1 MGTRSVGPHFCPQL
15 SSALRTIR
23 IEFHKMTI
31 LIRST
36 LVLPNEE
43 PAIEKIDAAEDEIQL
58 SALSENLLL
67 CKSRFM
73 DQVNQRLAI
82 LKENGPE
89 ITAQEEDDLFE
100 KPEKDDEDEGIPD
113 DDIPKRKKRKVP
125 KA

>member
-1 MGTRSVGPHFCPQL
+1 
-15 SSALRTIR
+15 
-23 IEFHKMTI
+23 MTI

-43 PAIEKIDAAEDEIQL
+43 PMREKIEAVEDQIQL

-73 DQVNQRLAI
+73 DQVNQRLAT

-100 KPEKDDEDEGIPD
+100 KPENDDEGEGIRD
-113 DDIPKRKKRKVP
+113 DDLPKTKKRKIP